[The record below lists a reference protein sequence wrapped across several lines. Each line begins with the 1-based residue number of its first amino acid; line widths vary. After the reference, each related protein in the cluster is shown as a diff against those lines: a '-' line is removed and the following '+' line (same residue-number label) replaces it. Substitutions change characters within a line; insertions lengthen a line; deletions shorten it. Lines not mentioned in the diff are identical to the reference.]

1 MNDWDSQQGQPE
13 ALCQAE
19 ASKLE
24 NGEDRGKT
32 MVNAT
37 EQPEKVGLHEAFFYE
52 PPGTSGVHFKVSNL
66 LFGCGK
72 EAQTVE
78 TVAR

>member
-1 MNDWDSQQGQPE
+1 MTEILSKGNWEHWS
-13 ALCQAE
+13 QAE

-37 EQPEKVGLHEAFFYE
+37 GQPEKVGLHEAFFYE
-52 PPGTSGVHFKVSNL
+52 PP
-66 LFGCGK
+66 
-72 EAQTVE
+72 
-78 TVAR
+78 